1 MTTAK
6 QERVVEAEP
15 EVTLGELAREALKEA
30 KGRTEVAANKLL
42 FRLHADKALMRQVIM
57 SALRIAIKQQIQTDT
72 NHIRESI
79 VTSINRQNAANTINR
94 EKDKSRVIVLAEA
107 VSSCLLDMPLAGG
120 KKLRDAGH
128 AEVMAQI
135 DRYEKLAGNMTHK
148 ARWLRLIAQS
158 VPTWP
163 PGKRV
168 GSIITEKRALELFEE
183 ARPTAQE
190 SEA

>member
-1 MTTAK
+1 MN
-6 QERVVEAEP
+6 AE
-15 EVTLGELAREALKEA
+15 EKHAESTKALGALAREALEYVAGNTEKAIDRILRQLKNDKILLRQIVEA
-30 KGRTEVAANKLL
+30 AVADAVTYRVQSN
-42 FRLHADKALMRQVIM
+42 
-57 SALRIAIKQQIQTDT
+57 
-72 NHIRESI
+72 IRNQRYSI
-79 VTSINRQNAANTINR
+79 VATIDRQNAAAQTIDR
-94 EKDKSRVIVLAEA
+94 ERDKSRVIVLAEA
-107 VSSCLLDMPLAGG
+107 ISSCLLDMPLAGG
-120 KKLRDAGH
+120 KKLSDASH

-135 DRYEKLAGNMTHK
+135 DRYEKQSGNMMHK

-190 SEA
+190 S